1 MSQSLLKQAMQ
12 STLGQ
17 FGLQLVKTNDSF
29 AMQARLTTM
38 AEPVIF
44 DIGAADGGVAKV
56 YRELF
61 PQAYIHCFE
70 PFPQAFDGL
79 KVQLGDAPRT
89 FCVGQAVSSSVGT
102 AGLNANASSATNSLL
117 PTDARSAEYWGDGI
131 LNTTTQV
138 QVPTTTVDHYC
149 SEANVARI
157 DILKI
162 DVQGG
167 EWEVLQGAK
176 GMLQGQRV
184 GLIYTELIVCPTYV
198 GQHPLHEYLAFFDA
212 AGYRLVDFYSPVRRN
227 GHLLQAD
234 AIFIPAAAVAA

>member
-70 PFPQAFDGL
+70 PFPQAFEGL

-89 FCVGQAVSSSVGT
+89 FCVGQAVSSSLGT
-102 AGLNANASSATNSLL
+102 AGLHANASSATNS
-117 PTDARSAEYWGDGI
+117 